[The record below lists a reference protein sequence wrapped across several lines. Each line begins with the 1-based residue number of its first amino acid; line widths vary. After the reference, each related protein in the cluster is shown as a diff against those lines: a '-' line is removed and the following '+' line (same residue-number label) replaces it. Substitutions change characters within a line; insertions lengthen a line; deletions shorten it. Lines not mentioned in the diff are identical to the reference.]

1 MFLFYRTPQ
10 YNRNMQVYCHV
21 MNVLPDNM
29 RLAKLLL
36 LQPLSLLVNTTNT
49 RAMSGKFPIVFLRVL
64 ISFYVLWSNYFTILV
79 CLLQN
84 CPSYC
89 FLLLRKPKINN
100 LCSSNQYVQSSDG
113 WNYDLRI
120 ICWVD
125 GVHRFLLSIIK
136 IFALLHQ
143 YFWIWE

>member
-1 MFLFYRTPQ
+1 MFYTQ
-10 YNRNMQVYCHV
+10 IITQII
-21 MNVLPDNM
+21 
-29 RLAKLLL
+29 
-36 LQPLSLLVNTTNT
+36 TN
-49 RAMSGKFPIVFLRVL
+49 
-64 ISFYVLWSNYFTILV
+64 
-79 CLLQN
+79 
-84 CPSYC
+84 YC

-120 ICWVD
+120 ICGGD

-143 YFWIWE
+143 YFWIWEQGWKLLLQIFQNKFVFVNLCIQYPKWFLCNNFVHLWLLVKILWWWWANLVEYKTTSYQYVYSYVLFCSAISN